1 MKKVVKII
9 NGIAVAV
16 MVISGLCLDSSD
28 IAIRLC
34 LISTV
39 YLTLYN
45 MRWSIAKAA
54 YKAVR
59 FYMDALKEAKAQAKR

>member
-39 YLTLYN
+39 YLTVYN
-45 MRWSIAKAA
+45 MRWEIV
-54 YKAVR
+54 KAV
-59 FYMDALKEAKAQAKR
+59 YKVACYYADVIKESMPKR